1 MTGSGRSPLGA
12 PAPPPASGK
21 KPAANA
27 GRAEIRVRDARRL
40 ALARAGLLNPEWTGL
55 PRAASGRG
63 VRARRALH
71 ALIDR
76 FGYLQLDTIS
86 VAGARTHALVPLSRW
101 PRIDRNLPEELLQ
114 PGEPIFEYWGHEAS
128 WIPIDLYPAFGFRR
142 DEYRSGRTWHSKGIR
157 EHPEVAKAILR
168 QVEAE
173 GPLRSLD
180 LKGPM
185 MGEMWRSK
193 RERWVAYS
201 LWSTGE
207 LAIRSRHNFQRTFD
221 LPERVIPERWRSED
235 WSLEEGIRALILR
248 ALEGHGWAT
257 VGTLAD
263 TWRLKNVRPQIKAAL
278 EDLAS
283 AGEAVPCDL
292 IAPGRGRRAGWVR
305 PSDLELAARLR
316 RVRPARD
323 RGVLLSP
330 FDPLL
335 WRRNRVAWL
344 FGFDQILEIFKP
356 ASKRRYGY
364 YCMPVLAGDRLVARY
379 DLKAHRKQ
387 GRLEV
392 LALHYEADGPKPPA
406 ADRAAAEHALRTFS
420 DALGLRI

>member
-1 MTGSGRSPLGA
+1 MTSSGI
-12 PAPPPASGK
+12 
-21 KPAANA
+21 AAA
-27 GRAEIRVRDARRL
+27 GPAEITVRDARRL
-40 ALARAGLLNPEWTGL
+40 ALARAGLLKPEWTGL

-63 VRARRALH
+63 KRAKRALH
-71 ALIDR
+71 ALIGR

-86 VAGARTHALVPLSRW
+86 IAGARTHALVPLSRW
-101 PRIDRNLPEELLQ
+101 PGIDRNLPEELLR

-142 DEYRSGRTWHSKGIR
+142 EEYRSGRTWHSKGMR

-168 QVEAE
+168 RVEAE

-180 LKGPM
+180 LQGPM
-185 MGEMWRSK
+185 LGETWRSK

-207 LAIRSRHNFQRTFD
+207 LAIRSRRNFQRTFD
-221 LPERVIPERWRSED
+221 LPERVIPGRWLSEE
-235 WSLEEGIRALILR
+235 WRLEKGIRALILR

-257 VGTLAD
+257 IGALAD
-263 TWRLKNVRPQIKAAL
+263 TWRLKNLRPRIKAVL
-278 EDLAS
+278 EDLAA
-283 AGEAVPCDL
+283 AGDATRCDVV
-292 IAPGRGRRAGWVR
+292 AADGGRRSGWVR
-305 PSDLELAARLR
+305 PADLELAPRLR
-316 RVRPARD
+316 RVRPAPD

-330 FDPLL
+330 FDPVL
-335 WRRNRVAWL
+335 WRRTRVAHL

-356 ASKRRYGY
+356 ALKRRYGY
-364 YCMPVLAGDRLVARY
+364 YCMPVLAGDRLAARY
-379 DLKAHRKQ
+379 DLKAHRRQ

-406 ADRAAAEHALRTFS
+406 ADKAAAESALARFAES
-420 DALGLRI
+420 VELAVD